1 MADGSVGAVGVVGGG
16 PHRGLSKELLAH
28 DFRPHAYPVC
38 VSPVSPL
45 AKLTTEMVS

>member
-28 DFRPHAYPVC
+28 DFRPHACILP
-38 VSPVSPL
+38 PL
-45 AKLTTEMVS
+45 AELTTEMVS